1 MSYEAIVELV
11 KAADINVNIQRE
23 VAGNISDMKVESIAL
38 KTDMNNKLNTV
49 NQNLQEN
56 RKTMESLM
64 AAVSTLN
71 TTMTEEGTKNRMV
84 SMIGSARDRN
94 IVRAKNWCFNE
105 SGAECSEILI
115 KTIIS
120 NFLKGGGCYIGTFTT
135 SNLGHYEDGHMKE
148 KSKEA
153 FRDKLKD
160 EIMNITGTFPTIKLT
175 DDRWAIFRGF

>member
-64 AAVSTLN
+64 AAITTLN
-71 TTMTEEGTKNRMV
+71 TTMTEEGKKNRIV
-84 SMIGSARDRN
+84 NALNSDRKSATGLF
-94 IVRAKNWCFNE
+94 FNE
-105 SGAECSEILI
+105 FGIDSTEGLMNNIL
-115 KTIIS
+115 S
-120 NFLKGGGCYIGTFTT
+120 LFLEGRGYYIDEYYNHNANEE
-135 SNLGHYEDGHMKE
+135 SRK
-148 KSKEA
+148 A
-153 FRDKLKD
+153 FRDMLKD
-160 EIMNITGTFPTIKLT
+160 EIMNITGTIPTIKFT
-175 DDRWAIFRGF
+175 DDQSWVIYHG